1 MPELGPSGS
10 ARGAVSNHRPYRDP
24 AHRRSS
30 SHLLAEGPCLSSRQP
45 PEHSRIDGVS
55 ARPLTPEPEIDG
67 PQHGGDS
74 AGFPPGLNQSLLQC
88 GALSPNL

>member
-1 MPELGPSGS
+1 MPELGLSGS
-10 ARGAVSNHRPYRDP
+10 ARGAVRNHRSYRDP

-30 SHLLAEGPCLSSRQP
+30 PHLLAEGPCLSSRQP
-45 PEHSRIDGVS
+45 PEQSRIDGVS

-74 AGFPPGLNQSLLQC
+74 AGFPPGLNQSFLQC